1 MITKCTEEQFNI
13 CTNSAFCHLC
23 DGKRLF
29 KKPKWMILKEKAD
42 ARKQDRYVKQ
52 KKQGMEFEKDVQKI
66 YNKKNIRSNAGNQQS
81 SVAYRQP
88 NSGGLWHSPGDIITP
103 QELMECKERG
113 TKTSKGIQTITI
125 QKLQLDKIQEEAIL
139 ANKEQWYYVFRFK
152 DSKQIFVVKDF
163 EDELELIELLNQYK
177 EQLEDKDE
185 ITGKD

>member
-1 MITKCTEEQFNI
+1 MAPKCSEEQFKI
-13 CTNSAFCHLC
+13 CINSAFCHLC
-23 DGKRLF
+23 DGERLF
-29 KKPKWMILKEKAD
+29 KKPKSMILREKAD
-42 ARKQDRYVKQ
+42 ARKAERRTKK

-66 YNKKNIRSNAGNQQS
+66 YNTKSIQSNARNKQS
-81 SVAYRQP
+81 AVAHRQP

-139 ANKEQWYYVFRFK
+139 ANKDQWYYVFRFK

-163 EDELELIELLNQYK
+163 EDELEMVELLNQYK
-177 EQLEDKDE
+177 GEKKNET
-185 ITGKD
+185 TGL